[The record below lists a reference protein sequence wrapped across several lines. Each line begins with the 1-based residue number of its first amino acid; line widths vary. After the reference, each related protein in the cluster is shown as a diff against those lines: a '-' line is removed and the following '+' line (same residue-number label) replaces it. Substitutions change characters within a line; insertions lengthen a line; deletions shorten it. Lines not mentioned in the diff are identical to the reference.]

1 MAVVGC
7 SSESPFCLD
16 MWGHIVVAAVRLRSR
31 ARLWGSIGAW
41 LKKFREDARPVVVK
55 SWWTRTGR
63 ELKAAKQRGRE
74 VEEDKRH
81 GRIAKV
87 KQVTHRDTTSTSTT
101 TSAQTRDAKTPPDVL
116 LEWFML
122 SLVGGQCILRLS
134 EDDLSEMD

>member
-81 GRIAKV
+81 SREV
-87 KQVTHRDTTSTSTT
+87 QQVTHRDTTSTST

-122 SLVGGQCILRLS
+122 SLVGDQYILRLS